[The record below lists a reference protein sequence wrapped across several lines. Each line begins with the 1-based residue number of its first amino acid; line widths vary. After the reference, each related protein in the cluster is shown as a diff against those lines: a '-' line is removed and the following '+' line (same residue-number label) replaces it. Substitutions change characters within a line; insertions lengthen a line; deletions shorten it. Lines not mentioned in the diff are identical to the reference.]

1 MGVTEYSRKFN
12 FTLALVVLYNVLCLA
27 DVVIGLPIL
36 DSIIS
41 KTAII
46 YLVLAIALLVYKIQL
61 TRKYFLGRYALN
73 NLIAHGVLIGVSAFL
88 MII

>member
-12 FTLALVVLYNVLCLA
+12 FTLALVGLYNVLCLA
-27 DVVIGLPIL
+27 DVIFGLPAL

-46 YLVLAIALLVYKIQL
+46 YLVIAIALLLYKIKL

-88 MII
+88 III